1 MTIEFEAFPKLQRL
15 NGSVIVTEK
24 IDGTNAAIII
34 QGDEIAAQ
42 SRTRI
47 IVPGKDNFGFA
58 AWVHANKAA
67 LIANLGEGRHFGEW
81 WGAGVQRTYGLKT
94 KVFSLFNTSRW
105 LDSANPGNYATELV
119 QLWDIGVRVVPVLFI
134 GTMPEV
140 IERLT
145 YLMNNLK
152 QYGSVAAPGY
162 LNPEG
167 IVLYDTRSGQG
178 YKKTFDYDDTGKG
191 GQKDGDGNVI

>member
-1 MTIEFEAFPKLQRL
+1 MTIEFEAFPKLARL
-15 NGSVIVTEK
+15 NGPIIVTEK

-34 QGDEIAAQ
+34 EGDEIAAQ

-58 AWVHANKAA
+58 GWVHANKAV
-67 LIANLGEGRHFGEW
+67 LIEHLGEGRHFGEW
-81 WGAGVQRTYGLKT
+81 WGAGIQRGYGLKT

-105 LDSANPGNYATELV
+105 LDTANPGNYATELV
-119 QLWDIGVRVVPVLFI
+119 QLWDIGVKVVPVLFT
-134 GTMPEV
+134 GTFFEV
-140 IERLT
+140 M
-145 YLMNNLK
+145 MNIDITMENLRHN
-152 QYGSVAAPGY
+152 GSIAAPGFM
-162 LNPEG
+162 NPEG
-167 IVLYDTRSGQG
+167 IVIYDTRSGQG